1 MTPRSSTTT
10 YNTLEWL
17 LEPLL
22 GANTDLAH
30 VRRTTEALRDRP
42 ALLRSALNVVR
53 QDCRALE
60 VVAGRSSIHHNGFAK
75 VVLSR
80 GSGWSLRLHVWTP
93 WIDVADDDVNPH
105 GHRWAFASW
114 IITGT
119 LRETRF
125 DVAHQ
130 GRQFY
135 RYAYRGSS
143 LEDGTARPTGTVSLV
158 EVEEV
163 DRVAGTV
170 YQRTGFEVHTAQ
182 PCTDLV
188 ATLVLH
194 GEGGETTEVFKRP
207 GEPIEEG
214 EQPLS
219 VAELTTLLD
228 EVLAALR

>member
-1 MTPRSSTTT
+1 VNRRTPSATA
-10 YNTLEWL
+10 YNPLEWL

-22 GANTDLAH
+22 GSDTNLVH
-30 VRRTTEALRDRP
+30 MRRTTEALRDRP
-42 ALLRSALNVVR
+42 ALLRSALSVVR
-53 QDCRALE
+53 SDEHALE
-60 VVAGRSSIHHNGFAK
+60 VVASRSSIHHNGFAK

-80 GSGWSLRLHVWTP
+80 GAGWSLRLHVWTP
-93 WIDVADDDVNPH
+93 WIQSQDVNPH

-130 GRQFY
+130 GRQFH
-135 RYAYRGSS
+135 RYAYRGSAS
-143 LEDGTARPTGTVSLV
+143 GDAAAWNTGTVSLV
-158 EVEEV
+158 KVEEV
-163 DRVAGTV
+163 ERVAGTV

-194 GEGGETTEVFKRP
+194 GDSGKTTEVFKRP
-207 GEPIEEG
+207 GEPIEKG
-214 EQPLS
+214 EKPLS
-219 VAELTTLLD
+219 GAELATLLD
-228 EVLAALR
+228 EVVAALR